1 MIMKKQ
7 NFLVLLASVMLVAMT
22 LASCKSSNKQAADAS
37 RIGEIPE
44 AAQDIVGIEK
54 FDSVIDYSQ
63 AECWLD
69 VPASMVKDGV
79 LDATAADSLKPVDVI
94 YIYPTVTG
102 FRPETEVCDM
112 TDTMMI
118 SGAKMVRQIQ
128 TAVFDESCNV
138 FMPYYRQI
146 SMPKPGSD
154 YRAIIDY
161 VSGFDATDALDY
173 YLTNLNQGRPFII
186 AGHSQGASVVIALLE
201 NYMTKHPEA
210 LSRMIAAYPIG
221 FAVTKEWLAKT
232 GLKFA
237 EGATDT
243 GVIVSWNTEGPANLK
258 ENNMT
263 LAPGGISI
271 NPINW
276 KRDDTPASVK
286 ENLGS
291 LTYDGKLV
299 TPGIADARV
308 DTVRGSVVVSSIAQK
323 ELYAIPADGAAMF
336 GPESYHLH
344 DYGFFFNNLKQNVAD
359 RVKAFMEK

>member
-1 MIMKKQ
+1 M
-7 NFLVLLASVMLVAMT
+7 LLASVMLAAMT
-22 LASCKSSNKQAADAS
+22 IASCKSNKQQTAETS

-44 AAQDIVGIEK
+44 AAQYIVGIEK
-54 FDSVIDYSQ
+54 YDSLVDYSQ
-63 AECWLD
+63 AKNWLD
-69 VPASMVKDGV
+69 VPAALVKDGV
-79 LDATAADSLKPVDVI
+79 INGTATADLKAVDVF

-102 FRPETEVCDM
+102 FRPETEVCEL

-118 SGAKMVRQIQ
+118 SGAQMVRQIQ

-154 YRAIIDY
+154 CRAIIDY
-161 VSGFDATDALDY
+161 VSKFDATDALDY
-173 YLTNLNQGRPFII
+173 YLNNLNQGRPFIL
-186 AGHSQGASVVIALLE
+186 AGHSQGASVLIALLE
-201 NYMTKHPEA
+201 NYMTNHPEA
-210 LSRMIAAYPIG
+210 LSRMVAAYPIG

-276 KRDDTPASVK
+276 KRDDTYADVK

-291 LTYDGKLV
+291 LTVEGKLV

-308 DTVRGSVVVSSIAQK
+308 DTARGSVVVTTADAK
-323 ELYAIPADGAAMF
+323 LYAIPADGAEMF

-344 DYGFFFNNLKQNVAD
+344 DYGFFFNNFKQNVAD
-359 RVKAFMEK
+359 RIKAYMEK

>member
-1 MIMKKQ
+1 MKKQ
-7 NFLVLLASVMLVAMT
+7 NFLVLFASVMMLMAMT
-22 LASCKSSNKQAADAS
+22 FASCKSNKQQTANAS

-44 AAQDIVGIEK
+44 AAQYIVGIEK
-54 FDSVIDYSQ
+54 YDSLIDYSQ

-69 VPASMVKDGV
+69 VPAAMVKDGV
-79 LDATAADSLKPVDVI
+79 LDATAADSLKPVDVF

-102 FRPETEVCDM
+102 FRPETEVCEM

-118 SGAKMVRQIQ
+118 AGAQMVRQIQ
-128 TAVFDESCNV
+128 TAVFEESCNV

-154 YRAIIDY
+154 YSAIIDY
-161 VSGFDATDALDY
+161 VSKFDATDALDY
-173 YLTNLNQGRPFII
+173 YLNNLNQGRPFIL
-186 AGHSQGASVVIALLE
+186 AGHSQGAATLIALLE

-221 FAVTKEWLAKT
+221 FAVTKDWLAKT

-243 GVIVSWNTEGPANLK
+243 GVIVSWNTEGPANLT

-276 KRDDTPASVK
+276 KRDATPASVK

-308 DTVRGSVVVSSIAQK
+308 DTVRGSVVVTTADAK
-323 ELYAIPADGAAMF
+323 LYAIPADGAAMF

-344 DYGFFFNNLKQNVAD
+344 DYGFFFNNFKQNVAD
-359 RVKAFMEK
+359 RVKAFLEKK

>member
-1 MIMKKQ
+1 MKRQKS
-7 NFLVLLASVMLVAMT
+7 FMLLASVMLATMT
-22 LASCKSSNKQAADAS
+22 IASCKSNKQQTAETS

-44 AAQDIVGIEK
+44 AAQYIVGIEK
-54 FDSVIDYSQ
+54 YDSLVDYSQ
-63 AECWLD
+63 AKNWLD
-69 VPASMVKDGV
+69 VPAALVKDGV
-79 LDATAADSLKPVDVI
+79 INGTATADLKAVDVF

-102 FRPETEVCDM
+102 FRPETEVCEL

-118 SGAKMVRQIQ
+118 SGAQMVRQIQ

-161 VSGFDATDALDY
+161 VSKFDATDALDY
-173 YLTNLNQGRPFII
+173 YLNNLNQGRPFIL
-186 AGHSQGASVVIALLE
+186 AGHSQGASVLIALLE
-201 NYMTKHPEA
+201 NYMTNHPEA
-210 LSRMIAAYPIG
+210 LSRMVAAYPIG

-276 KRDDTPASVK
+276 KRDDTYASTK

-291 LTYDGKLV
+291 LTFDGKLV
-299 TPGIADARV
+299 TPGFADARV
-308 DTVRGSVVVSSIAQK
+308 DTVRGSVVVTTVDAK
-323 ELYAIPADGAAMF
+323 LYAIPADGAAMF

-344 DYGFFFNNLKQNVAD
+344 DYGFFFNNFKQNVAD
-359 RVKAFMEK
+359 RIKAFMSK